1 MRLLENLRKRK
12 RAVAAVVLPL
22 IATVWFSASASAC
35 LGMAVDSHDR
45 ALADAA
51 PPPHDHSEAHGHA
64 GAHAGQAHSEDG
76 ALHARGTSHSHGAC
90 PHCPVFSGGSSSDS
104 AATHVVCALL
114 DDVSDSGAQ
123 TSAQKT
129 ELEHF
134 ALAQPIYVSPLEL
147 QSSAHLFSPI
157 VAPVYRSVA
166 LNLRHCV
173 FLI

>member
-1 MRLLENLRKRK
+1 M
-12 RAVAAVVLPL
+12 LPL
-22 IATVWFSASASAC
+22 LATVWFSASASAC

-45 ALADAA
+45 APADAA
-51 PPPHDHSEAHGHA
+51 SAPHDHSDAHGHA
-64 GAHAGQAHSEDG
+64 AHAGQAHSEDG
-76 ALHARGTSHSHGAC
+76 ALHAQGTSHSHGAC
-90 PHCPVFSGGSSSDS
+90 PHCPVSSGGSSSDS
-104 AATHVVCALL
+104 AAKHVVCALL

-134 ALAQPIYVSPLEL
+134 ALLAQPIYVSPLEL
-147 QSSAHLFSPI
+147 QSSAHLSSPI